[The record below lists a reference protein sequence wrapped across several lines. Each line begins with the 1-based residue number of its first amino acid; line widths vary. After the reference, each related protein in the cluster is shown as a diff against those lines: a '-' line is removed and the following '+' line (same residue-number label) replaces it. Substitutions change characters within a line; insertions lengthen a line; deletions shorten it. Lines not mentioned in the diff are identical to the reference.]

1 MLKLFWAPAVRFR
14 ELAAKPEWSL
24 PLVLGLVVPLLIG
37 TLSTSLLPRRVL
49 IDSIESRMERVKS
62 YIDEQVE
69 KGRMPS
75 DQRGPALERIEETS
89 RHEVEAYERS
99 SWLALFLRF
108 GVRSLPAMVW
118 SLIQLLIFA
127 ALLNL
132 IMPLLGGTTSFGR
145 MLAVTAN
152 AALIRIASA
161 VIHGI
166 LMFTAGRL
174 AVNTSLSLFLPTGP
188 VFVRGILSAVDIF
201 TVWELVLI
209 GLGMKLV
216 FNLPGRR
223 SWFAVFGIWLVY
235 IIILALLATISGGL
249 ALPE

>member
-1 MLKLFWAPAVRFR
+1 MLKLFWSPTVRFR
-14 ELAAKPEWSL
+14 ELTAKPEWSL
-24 PLVLGLVVPLLIG
+24 PLVLGLLVPLLLG
-37 TLSTSLLPRRVL
+37 ALSSSLLPRRVL
-49 IDSIESRMERVKS
+49 IDSIESRMERVKR

-75 DQRGPALERIEETS
+75 DQRGPALERIEGTS
-89 RHEVEAYERS
+89 RQEVEAYERS
-99 SWLALFLRF
+99 SWPALFLRF
-108 GVRSLPAMVW
+108 LVRSLPAVVW
-118 SLIQLLIFA
+118 SLIQLLIFT

-132 IMPLLGGTTSFGR
+132 IMPLLGGATSFGR

-152 AALIRIASA
+152 AALVRIAGA
-161 VIHGI
+161 VVHGL
-166 LMFTAGRL
+166 LMFATGRL
-174 AVNTSLSLFLPTGP
+174 AVNTSLSLVLPAGP
-188 VFVRGILSAVDIF
+188 VFVRGFLSAVDIF

-209 GLGMKLV
+209 GLGMKVV

>member
-1 MLKLFWAPAVRFR
+1 MLKLFWAPAGRFQ

-37 TLSTSLLPRRVL
+37 ALSSSLLPRQVL
-49 IDSIESRMERVKS
+49 IDSIESRTERVKR

-75 DQRGPALERIEETS
+75 DQRGPALERIEATS
-89 RHEVEAYERS
+89 RQEVEAYERL

-108 GVRSLPAMVW
+108 GVRSLPAVVW
-118 SLIQLLIFA
+118 SLIQLLIFT

-132 IMPLLGGTTSFGR
+132 IVPLLGGTTSYGR

-152 AALIRIASA
+152 AALVRIAGA
-161 VIHGI
+161 LIHGL
-166 LMFTAGRL
+166 LMFATGRL
-174 AVNTSLSLFLPTGP
+174 VVNTSLSLVLPTGS
-188 VFVRGILSAVDIF
+188 VFVRGLLSAVDIF
-201 TVWELVLI
+201 TVWELLLI
-209 GLGMKLV
+209 GLGIKVV

-223 SWFAVFGIWLVY
+223 SWLTVFGIWLVY
-235 IIILALLATISGGL
+235 IVILALLATISGGL